1 MGSRVN
7 IRKTIDTDIPAVM
20 DIYDSARAF
29 MRAHGNATQWPEG
42 TPSRAQLELDIAA
55 DGSFVCETDGRIVA
69 TFAFLPGPDATYAQ
83 IEGEGWHG
91 EGEYYVLHRVASNG
105 SVHGVTAAMFAFAKA
120 RARMLRIDTHEH
132 NLPMQGAIVKA
143 GFLRAGIIHLEN
155 GDPRVAFDWIR
166 AREEAR

>member
-1 MGSRVN
+1 MN

-29 MRAHGNATQWPEG
+29 MRAHGNAMQWPEG

-55 DGSFVCETDGRIVA
+55 DGSFVCEVDGRIVA

-105 SVHGVTAAMFAFAKA
+105 SVHGVTAAMFAFVKA